1 LKLSDRKVRLG
12 VAWLL
17 VLPFLWF
24 ARPTAATLLVGGGLA
39 VLGALI
45 RAWAAGHIRKD
56 STLTVAGPYAHVRN
70 PLYVGSFLMGL
81 GVTIAGGVP
90 FFVAVFLAFYLL
102 VYTRTAMVEAKF
114 LEERYGDAYR
124 SYAAA
129 VPLFVPRPSPWRPPG
144 TSGASGF
151 SLERYRQNREW
162 EAGLGVMAG
171 FLFLALKMALLA

>member
-1 LKLSDRKVRLG
+1 MKLSDRKVRLG

-17 VLPFLWF
+17 VVPFLWF
-24 ARPTAATLLVGGGLA
+24 ARPTPGTLLAGGVTAL
-39 VLGALI
+39 LGALI

-90 FFVAVFLAFYLL
+90 LFVAVFLTFYLL
-102 VYTRTAMVEAKF
+102 VYTRTAMVEARF
-114 LEERYGDAYR
+114 LEERYGEAYR
-124 SYAAA
+124 NYAAA
-129 VPLFVPRPSPWRPPG
+129 VPLFIPRPSPWRPG
-144 TSGASGF
+144 GAAAASGF

-162 EAGLGVMAG
+162 EAGLGVAAG
-171 FLFLALKMALLA
+171 FLFLVLKMTVLA